1 MVRWR
6 WIWSIWI
13 WLIGSLLWAM
23 AAKDA
28 GAGTADA
35 LLIGASQMAAV
46 ALLAPAIWR
55 LTATVPL
62 ALRPATLLPHGAAL
76 VLFCLTYTA
85 MQTLAWMRDHS
96 LWDSLTAVLT
106 GPVASWNFL
115 IGGFL
120 YLAIASVSYA
130 RRAEHARAEIRVAAR
145 DAQLAALSAQ
155 LQPHFLFNA
164 LHTVGALLR
173 TDPERAD
180 KALDDLGQLLR
191 YALQHPAEDVTLA
204 REWDFAR
211 DYLAFEDLR
220 LGTRLRLD
228 VRIDET
234 VMGTRVPPFLLQ
246 PLLENA
252 VRHGVAAS
260 PEGGDLSIHI
270 AGEQDT
276 VRIVIRNSVPENGTA
291 ATGMAGT
298 GLKRL
303 RERLELTYGPD
314 KAAVTATDAP
324 GAFVVSVTVP
334 R

>member
-1 MVRWR
+1 VRWR
-6 WIWSIWI
+6 WIWSVWI

-28 GAGTADA
+28 GADTADA
-35 LLIGASQMAAV
+35 LLLGGFQMAAV

-55 LTATVPL
+55 LTASVPL
-62 ALRPATLLPHGAAL
+62 ALRTPSLLRHGLAL
-76 VLFCLTYTA
+76 IVFCLAYTG
-85 MQTLAWMRDHS
+85 MQSFAWMRDRGV
-96 LWDSLTAVLT
+96 WDSVITVLT
-106 GPVASWNFL
+106 GPVASWNYL
-115 IGGFL
+115 IGSFL

-130 RRAEHARAEIRVAAR
+130 RRAEHAQAETRVAAR

-191 YALQHPAEDVTLA
+191 YALQHPAEDVTLG

-220 LGTRLRLD
+220 LGARLRLE

-260 PEGGDLSIHI
+260 PDGGDLSIHI
-270 AGEQDT
+270 AGENDT
-276 VRIVIRNSVPENGTA
+276 VRIVIRNSVPENGHPA
-291 ATGMAGT
+291 AGMAGT

-303 RERLELTYGPD
+303 RERLELTYGAGR
-314 KAAVTATDAP
+314 AAVAAAATP
-324 GAFVVSVTVP
+324 GAYQVTVTVP
-334 R
+334 A